1 MAPDPDDRA
10 APKHNYEYGRE
21 HDGYSHVGIPPGCPA
36 CAAERQNAPTASD
49 DRASAALAAI
59 RDEALGSIAYAGNHA
74 CPDAG
79 SSCSAHNAL
88 RLLAAVE
95 RVLELH
101 RKQEKPVR
109 TTRVCPEHVQE
120 RTRAHA
126 RDLPAWRE
134 DIAACP
140 DCTVTEKYVCAEPS
154 CRCECPDDDEWPCP
168 TVEAITEALNGQ
180 EAGDGLEARS

>member
-10 APKHNYEYGRE
+10 APKHNSEYGRE

-95 RVLELH
+95 AAWALAANAQV
-101 RKQEKPVR
+101 VR
-109 TTRVCPEHVQE
+109 
-120 RTRAHA
+120 A
-126 RDLPAWRE
+126 
-134 DIAACP
+134 
-140 DCTVTEKYVCAEPS
+140 
-154 CRCECPDDDEWPCP
+154 
-168 TVEAITEALNGQ
+168 AITAALTGDSESEPPQTEADRRAADEAL
-180 EAGDGLEARS
+180 EALRERLAGDG